1 MTEIERAR
9 QDNGGAV
16 ALCGCGQD
24 HQHHEQP
31 HGDHPEQAHEHNH
44 NHDHDDDQANHDHD
58 HSHAL
63 TCDCGHD
70 HAQGHTHG
78 HDHGEEA
85 AAAVAQPSTASV
97 RYELSIAGLDCP
109 DCAAKLAKGLGQLPG
124 VQRAQVVYATGKA
137 YLEVDETRFEP
148 DTLPARVSERGYT
161 LTNHRRLH
169 AGSTYVYRVDG
180 LDCADCAEKVRKR
193 VSRIPGVSSASLSF
207 ATAKL
212 TVVQT
217 VAPELVLTA
226 VKQAGYHA
234 TLEGGAQSKK
244 TVFTITGMDCA
255 DCAKKLENRVNRL
268 PGVNK
273 AEINFAAGKMT
284 VESELTPEAILK
296 VVDEAGYHGEAEAN
310 QATQGARAT
319 ELRVMGLDCADCAE
333 KLRQRLEK
341 LPGVSHV
348 ELNFGAGKLSIEHTA
363 PLATVLTT
371 ISEAGYQAELASRP
385 ASSAPIEPWWANRRT
400 QLTIVSGVLSGLGFA
415 LEAIHF
421 ESAAII
427 SFLIAMVTG
436 GFYVARSGFYALKSF
451 SMDMNFLMTIAALGA
466 AAIGQWD
473 EAATVVFLFSL
484 GNSLQAYTMDKTRQ
498 SIRALMDLSPKEA
511 LIRRNGHE
519 LRLPVDEVM
528 VGDVMIVKPGE
539 KVAMDGV
546 VLSGHSAVNQAP
558 ITGESIP
565 VDKGEGDEV
574 FAGTINQQGAL
585 DVRVTRNAGDNTL
598 ARILHMVEEAQGQ
611 RAPSQQFVEVFA
623 RYYTPIVLFGAVAL
637 AIIPPLFFAQPFS
650 TWFYRALQM
659 LVISC
664 PCALV
669 ISTPVSIVSAIGNA
683 SKQGILVKGGAHLEA
698 AGALKV
704 IAFDKTGT
712 LTTGRPVVVDVHA
725 LRGEREQV
733 LAIAAA
739 LEQRSEHP
747 LAQAIVAYAKQAAV
761 AIPAVTDFTAV
772 VGKGATGHVAGIE
785 YWIGSPRLLAEQGH
799 GLVEAEPIIAQL
811 QDEGKT
817 AILLGDSEGVLG
829 VFGLADQLR
838 ANAPKAVEQLR
849 RAGIQHVVMLTG
861 DNRGTAQ
868 AVAKQAGID
877 QYRAELL
884 PQDKLTAV
892 KSLLDQYGQVAMVGD
907 GVNDAPALATAT
919 VGIAMGAA
927 GTDAALETAD
937 MALMGDDLSKVA
949 YAMDLSRR
957 TLSIIKQ
964 NIVFSLVTK
973 LIVLALAVVGYANLW
988 LAVFAD
994 TGTALIVIANG
1005 MRLMRAKPSVE

>member
-1 MTEIERAR
+1 M
-9 QDNGGAV
+9 
-16 ALCGCGQD
+16 
-24 HQHHEQP
+24 
-31 HGDHPEQAHEHNH
+31 
-44 NHDHDDDQANHDHD
+44 
-58 HSHAL
+58 
-63 TCDCGHD
+63 
-70 HAQGHTHG
+70 
-78 HDHGEEA
+78 
-85 AAAVAQPSTASV
+85 
-97 RYELSIAGLDCP
+97 DCP

-137 YLEVDETRFEP
+137 YLEVAEVGFEP
-148 DTLPARVSERGYT
+148 DTLPARVAERGYT
-161 LTNHRRLH
+161 LTSQRRLH

-193 VSRIPGVSSASLSF
+193 VSRIPGVSSANLSF

-226 VKQAGYHA
+226 VEQAGYRA
-234 TLEGGAQSKK
+234 TLEGGAQTKK
-244 TVFTITGMDCA
+244 TTFTITGMDCA
-255 DCAKKLENRVNRL
+255 DCAKKLENRVSRL

-284 VESELTPEAILK
+284 VDSDLSSELILK
-296 VVDEAGYHGEAEAN
+296 VVDEAGYHGEAEA
-310 QATQGARAT
+310 AQGARAT
-319 ELRVMGLDCADCAE
+319 ELRVTGLDCADCAE
-333 KLRQRLEK
+333 KLRQRLAK

-348 ELNFGAGKLSIEHTA
+348 ELNFGAGKLSIEHSA
-363 PLATVLTT
+363 PLATILTT
-371 ISEAGYQAELASRP
+371 ISEGGYQAELTSRNT
-385 ASSAPIEPWWANRRT
+385 APTPVEPWWANRRT
-400 QLTIVSGVLSGLGFA
+400 QLTIISGALSGAGFV
-415 LEAIHF
+415 LEAMHL
-421 ESAAII
+421 ETAAII
-427 SFLIAMVTG
+427 SFLLAMVTG

-451 SMDMNFLMTIAALGA
+451 SLDMNFLMTIAAIGA

-511 LIRRNGHE
+511 LIRRGGHE

-528 VGDVMIVKPGE
+528 VGDMMIVKPGE

-546 VLSGHSAVNQAP
+546 VLSGHSAINQAP

-585 DVRVTRNAGDNTL
+585 DVRVARNAGDNTL

-623 RYYTPIVLFGAVAL
+623 RYYTPIVTFGAVAL

-683 SKQGILVKGGAHLEA
+683 SKQGILVKGGAYLEA

-712 LTTGRPVVVDVHA
+712 LTTGRPVVVDVHS

-747 LAQAIVAYAKQAAV
+747 LAQAIVAHAKQAGV
-761 AIPAVTDFTAV
+761 SIPAVTEFTAV
-772 VGKGATGHVAGIE
+772 VGKGATGEVAGTE

-799 GLVEAEPIIAQL
+799 GLVEAEQIIAKL
-811 QDEGKT
+811 QEEGKT
-817 AILLGDSEGVLG
+817 AILLGDSQGVLG
-829 VFGLADQLR
+829 VFGLADELR
-838 ANAPKAVEQLR
+838 ANAPRALAQLR
-849 RAGIQHVVMLTG
+849 RAGIQQVVMLTG

-868 AVAKQAGID
+868 AVAKQAGVD

-884 PQDKLTAV
+884 PQDKLAAV
-892 KSLLDQYGQVAMVGD
+892 RSLLDQYGQVAMVGD

-957 TLSIIKQ
+957 TLTIIKQ
-964 NIVFSLVTK
+964 NIVFSLITK
-973 LIVLALAVVGYANLW
+973 LIVLVLAVVGYANLW

-1005 MRLMRAKPSVE
+1005 MRLMRVRPPAEPAGD

>member
-1 MTEIERAR
+1 M
-9 QDNGGAV
+9 
-16 ALCGCGQD
+16 
-24 HQHHEQP
+24 
-31 HGDHPEQAHEHNH
+31 
-44 NHDHDDDQANHDHD
+44 
-58 HSHAL
+58 S
-63 TCDCGHD
+63 
-70 HAQGHTHG
+70 
-78 HDHGEEA
+78 
-85 AAAVAQPSTASV
+85 QPSSAPV
-97 RYELSIAGLDCP
+97 RYELAIAGLDCP

-124 VQRAQVVYATGKA
+124 VHRAQVVFSTGKA
-137 YLEVDETRFEP
+137 YIEVDEASFDP
-148 DTLPARVSERGYT
+148 AVLPARVAERGYE
-161 LTNHRRLH
+161 LRDYHRMH
-169 AGSTYVYRVDG
+169 AGSTLIYRVDG

-193 VSRIPGVSSASLSF
+193 VSRIPGVSSANMNF
-207 ATAKL
+207 AAAKL

-217 VAPELVLTA
+217 IAPELVLTA
-226 VKQAGYHA
+226 VEQAGYHA
-234 TLEGGAQSKK
+234 TLEGGTQSKK
-244 TVFTITGMDCA
+244 TVFKITGLDCA
-255 DCAKKLENRVNRL
+255 DCAKKLETRVSHL

-273 AEINFAAGKMT
+273 AEINFAAGKII
-284 VESELTPEAILK
+284 VDSELSPDLILK
-296 VVDEAGYHGEAEAN
+296 VVDEAGYHGEAEGS
-310 QATQGARAT
+310 QGPRAT
-319 ELRVMGLDCADCAE
+319 ELRVSGLDCADCAE
-333 KLRQRLEK
+333 KLRQRLAK
-341 LPGVSHV
+341 LPGVSYV
-348 ELNFGAGKLSIEHTA
+348 ELSFAAGKLSIEHTA
-363 PLATVLTT
+363 PLATILTT
-371 ISEAGYQAELASRP
+371 VSEAGYQAELANRNTAP
-385 ASSAPIEPWWANRRT
+385 AAIEPWWANRRT
-400 QLTIVSGVLSGLGFA
+400 QLTIASGILSGLGFA
-415 LEAIHF
+415 LEAFHL
-421 ESAAII
+421 ETAAII
-427 SFLIAMVTG
+427 SFLAAMVTG

-451 SMDMNFLMTIAALGA
+451 SLDMNFLMTVAAIGA

-498 SIRALMDLSPKEA
+498 SIRALMDLAPKEA
-511 LIRRNGHE
+511 LIRREGHE

-539 KVAMDGV
+539 KVAMDGI
-546 VLSGHSAVNQAP
+546 VLAGHSAVNQAP

-565 VDKGEGDEV
+565 VDKNEGDEV
-574 FAGTINQQGAL
+574 FDGTINQQGSL

-623 RYYTPIVLFGAVAL
+623 RYYTPIVTFGAVAL
-637 AIIPPLFFAQPFS
+637 TIIPPLLFGQPFS
-650 TWFYRALQM
+650 IWFYRSLQM

-683 SKQGILVKGGAHLEA
+683 SKQGILVKGGAYLEA

-712 LTTGRPVVVDVHA
+712 LTTGRPVVVDFHA
-725 LRGEREQV
+725 LRGDREAV

-747 LAQAIVAYAKQAAV
+747 LAEAIVAYAKQTGV
-761 AIPAVTDFTAV
+761 SIPAVNDFTAV
-772 VGKGATGHVAGIE
+772 VGKGATGRVADEE

-799 GLVEAEPIIAQL
+799 GLVEAEQIIAHL
-811 QDEGKT
+811 QEEGKT
-817 AILLGDSEGVLG
+817 AILLGDRQGVLG
-829 VFGLADQLR
+829 VFGLADELR
-838 ANAPKAVEQLR
+838 ANAAQAVARLR

-868 AVAKQAGID
+868 AVAKQAGVD
-877 QYRAELL
+877 EYRAELL
-884 PQDKLTAV
+884 PQDKLSAV
-892 KSLLDQYGQVAMVGD
+892 KTLLSQYGQVAMVGD

-957 TLSIIKQ
+957 TLTIIKE

-973 LIVLALAVVGYANLW
+973 LIVLGLAVVGLANLW

-1005 MRLMRAKPSVE
+1005 MRLMRVRPVEPSL